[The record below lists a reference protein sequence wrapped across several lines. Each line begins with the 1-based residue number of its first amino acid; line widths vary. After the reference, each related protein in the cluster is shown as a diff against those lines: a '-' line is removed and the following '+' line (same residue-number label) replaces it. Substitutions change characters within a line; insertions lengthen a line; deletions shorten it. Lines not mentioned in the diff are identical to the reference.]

1 MVKIHTL
8 NKLKLLNYKLRI
20 SFANSRSS
28 KHFSIVL
35 PHLTNTHIQ
44 YKLDD
49 KMLTQKREESRY
61 EMEGQKSFLKISILR
76 KTKKSKPL
84 RNKKYEEYT
93 KAHYISKNLFQYANW
108 VYWSPFL
115 WTKDHLLLLATLE
128 KTPIRVN
135 EIC

>member
-49 KMLTQKREESRY
+49 KMLTQKREESRN

-84 RNKKYEEYT
+84 SNT
-93 KAHYISKNLFQYANW
+93 NMKNILRLIIFLRICSNMQIEFTGVLFFEQ
-108 VYWSPFL
+108 
-115 WTKDHLLLLATLE
+115 
-128 KTPIRVN
+128 KTIFR
-135 EIC
+135 